1 MSPTT
6 ALRAAIGDYPHTRA
20 LKAGQIPSDL
30 LALDFAAVA
39 PVNRAF
45 APMVRELA
53 FDVSELAIAT
63 FLQAKACGKPIVLL
77 PVVLAQRFQEA
88 ALLCRTDS
96 ALSGPAD
103 LRGKRVGVR
112 AYSQTT
118 GMWLRGILG
127 DSYGVPADSVRWI
140 TFEGAHVREIDD
152 PPGVERAPAGA
163 DMMAMLQTGEVD
175 AVIAGND
182 VPDDPALRTVFPDP
196 AEAGRAFQSQYGL
209 VPPNHLLT
217 VKRDLADSRPDL
229 VAELL
234 RVVAASF
241 AADSPNGGGRPLP
254 FGLQAV
260 RPGVDLALR
269 FAEAGGLLPRP
280 LAPEELWEGL
290 PEPIWTME
298 LA

>member
-1 MSPTT
+1 MRT
-6 ALRAAIGDYPHTRA
+6 LRAAVGDYPHTRA

-30 LALDFAAVA
+30 LTLDFAGIA
-39 PVNRAF
+39 PINRAF
-45 APMVRELA
+45 APMVRDGA

-63 FLQAKACGKPIVLL
+63 FLQARACGKPVVLL

-88 ALLCRTDS
+88 ALLCRADS
-96 ALSGPAD
+96 PLSGPAD
-103 LRGKRVGVR
+103 LRGKRIGVR

-118 GMWLRGILG
+118 GMWLRGILA

-140 TFEGAHVREIDD
+140 TFEGAHVAEIAD
-152 PPGVERAPAGA
+152 PPWAERAPAGA
-163 DMMAMLQTGEVD
+163 DMMAMLRQGEVD

-182 VPDDPALRTVFPDP
+182 MPDDPGLRTVFPDP
-196 AEAGRAFQSQYGL
+196 AEAGRAFQAQYGL
-209 VPPNHLLT
+209 IPPNHLLT
-217 VKRDLADSRPDL
+217 VKRELAESRPDL

-234 RVVAASF
+234 RMFAASF
-241 AADSPNGGGRPLP
+241 AAGGRALP
-254 FGLQAV
+254 FGLPSV

-280 LAPEELWEGL
+280 LAPEEVWEGL
-290 PEPIWTME
+290 PEPIGSME